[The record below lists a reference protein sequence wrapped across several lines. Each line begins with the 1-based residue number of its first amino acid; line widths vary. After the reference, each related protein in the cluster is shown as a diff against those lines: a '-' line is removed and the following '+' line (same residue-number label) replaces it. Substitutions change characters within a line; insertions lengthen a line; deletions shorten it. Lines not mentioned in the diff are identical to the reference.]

1 MCMLTNKVN
10 QITNTL
16 SQYMY
21 KSWYTTCTC
30 ILSVGNVH
38 YSFIR
43 DSIAVYYYTVGE
55 PLISGCGLHIDI
67 SVLYSFSFDVFSQ

>member
-10 QITNTL
+10 QITNTS

-21 KSWYTTCTC
+21 KSWYTTC

-43 DSIAVYYYTVGE
+43 DSIAVYYTVGE
-55 PLISGCGLHIDI
+55 PLISECGLQIDI